1 MSHRLECGMAVSG
14 LRMAV
19 VVQVGS
25 PSPSLECGMPVSGLT
40 MAGRLPLPLTRVWH
54 GSQWAQ
60 NGSGSTGR

>member
-25 PSPSLECGMPVSGLT
+25 PSPSPSLECGMAVSGLT
-40 MAGRLPLPLTRVWH
+40 MAVVVQV
-54 GSQWAQ
+54 GSP
-60 NGSGSTGR
+60 SPSLE